1 MRFLLISLMFC
12 SMSLTALEVRST
24 DGVFQIQNIPHVK
37 QKTDFCGEACV
48 EMFFKA
54 SKIDLTQDDVFD
66 ASGLDPKEGRGC
78 YAPDLFKGLQK
89 LGVNPGKGWFA
100 VKVADQKTELMRLWN
115 SVLSGIKSGVPSIVC
130 TRYSNKPES
139 SEHFRLIVGYDSVK
153 KEVIYHEPALDNSP
167 YLRMKLDYFLE
178 IWPLKYS
185 KDTWTVVSFMMNQVS
200 KPKALKD
207 EAFTD
212 ADYAQHIIELKK
224 KLPKGFSFVI
234 QKPFV
239 VIGNNHEKIVKQW
252 ATGVVSWTVDK
263 IKKQYFKK
271 DPKFILDVWL
281 FKDKQSYEF
290 YNRKLF
296 GGDPGTPFGYYSS
309 SKRSLVMNISTGGGT
324 LVHEIVHPFME
335 SNFPNC
341 PSWFNEGLASL
352 YEQSAEK
359 NGKIVGLTNWR
370 LSGLK
375 KEITAG
381 TLPTFKELCSTTTNE
396 FYNSAKGNNYAQAR
410 YLCYYLQE
418 NDLLEQYYK
427 DFTAN
432 VKEDPTGYKTLVKAL
447 KVEDMKA
454 FQQKWQKWVMGLK
467 R

>member
-1 MRFLLISLMFC
+1 MKFLFLLLITCLSV
-12 SMSLTALEVRST
+12 SALEVTSSN
-24 DGVFQIQNIPHVK
+24 GVLQLKDIPHVK
-37 QKTDFCGEACV
+37 QTPDFCGEACV
-48 EMFFKA
+48 EMFMKA
-54 SKIDLTQDDVFD
+54 SKLELSQDDVFD

-78 YAPDLFKGLQK
+78 YAPDLFKGLHK
-89 LGVNPGKGWFA
+89 LGINPGKGWFA
-100 VKVADQKTELMRLWN
+100 VKAANQKSELMRLWE
-115 SVLSGIKSGVPSIVC
+115 SVLSGIKSGKPSIVC
-130 TRYSNKPES
+130 TRYSNKPGS

-153 KEVIYHEPALDNSP
+153 KEVIYHEPALKDSP

-185 KDTWTVVSFMMNQVS
+185 KDVWTVVSFVMNQHS
-200 KPKALKD
+200 RPKVVAKQV
-207 EAFTD
+207 FTD
-212 ADYAQHIIELKK
+212 ADYAQHIIKLKK

-239 VIGNNHEKIVKQW
+239 VIGNNHEKVVKQW
-252 ATGVVSWTVDK
+252 ATGVVKWTVDK

-281 FKDKQSYEF
+281 FKDKRSYEF

-309 SKRSLVMNISTGGGT
+309 SKRSLVMNIATGGGT

-335 SNFPNC
+335 SNFTEC

-370 LSGLK
+370 LTGLK
-375 KEITAG
+375 KEISAK
-381 TLPTFKELCSTTTNE
+381 TLPTFKELCSTTTHQ
-396 FYNSAKGNNYAQAR
+396 FYNSQKGNNYAQAR
-410 YLCYYLQE
+410 YLCYYLQQ
-418 NDLLEQYYK
+418 NGLLEQYYK
-427 DFTAN
+427 NFTAN
-432 VKEDPTGYKTLVKAL
+432 VKKDPTGYETLKKIL
-447 KVEDMKA
+447 KVDDMKA
-454 FQQKWQKWVMGLK
+454 FQQKWEKWVLTLK
-467 R
+467 FK